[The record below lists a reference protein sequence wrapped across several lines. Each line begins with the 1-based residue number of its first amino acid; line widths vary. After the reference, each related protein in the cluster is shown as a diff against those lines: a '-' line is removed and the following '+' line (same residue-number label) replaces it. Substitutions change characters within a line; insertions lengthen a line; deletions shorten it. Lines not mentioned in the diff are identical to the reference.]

1 MTVLE
6 ISISTLAMQEKFFWM
21 IKINLFAIG
30 RNSVDTKHAMSLMGM
45 MRLSAKK
52 TAKTMKRVSYPRTAR
67 QREDCSNV
75 A

>member
-1 MTVLE
+1 MN
-6 ISISTLAMQEKFFWM
+6 TLAMKEINFLK
-21 IKINLFAIG
+21 IEINLFVIG

-52 TAKTMKRVSYPRTAR
+52 TAKTLRRVSYPRTAR

>member
-1 MTVLE
+1 MN
-6 ISISTLAMQEKFFWM
+6 TLAMKEINFL
-21 IKINLFAIG
+21 KIEINMFVIG

-52 TAKTMKRVSYPRTAR
+52 TAKSMKRVSYQRTAR
-67 QREDCSNV
+67 QMKDCSNV